1 MSQSLSLSIEKK
13 LKQGYLDLSEAHRNR
28 DWAWLADL
36 EPEVRNIIQDM
47 TKDKAVLTE
56 NAQRLLDDLEWLY
69 QEMIDTCEQE
79 ISQIKKQVLAGQ
91 KRQEALSSYLSRQS
105 NTDSQ

>member
-1 MSQSLSLSIEKK
+1 MSQSLSLNIEQK

-28 DWAWLADL
+28 DWEWLADL
-36 EPEVRNIIQDM
+36 EPKVRNIIQNT

-56 NAQRLLDDLEWLY
+56 NVQRLLDDLEWLY

-79 ISQIKKQVLAGQ
+79 MRQVKKQVLANQ
-91 KRQEALSSYLSRQS
+91 KHQKAVSSYLNRQH
-105 NTDSQ
+105 NTDSE

>member
-1 MSQSLSLSIEKK
+1 MSQSLSLGIEQK

-28 DWAWLADL
+28 DWEWLADL
-36 EPEVRNIIQDM
+36 EPEVRNIIQDV
-47 TKDKAVLTE
+47 TKDKAALTE

-79 ISQIKKQVLAGQ
+79 IRQVKKQVLADQ
-91 KRQEALSSYLSRQS
+91 KRQKALSSYLSRQH
-105 NTDSQ
+105 NTDSE